1 MSTQDIPDT
10 ALSASVAQ
18 VRFSPMRTDD
28 LDVVIAI
35 ENIVYPYPWT
45 RGNFEDAMRSGY
57 QAWCARTGG
66 ENAANDADNE
76 AAGDIVGYFLL
87 MTVIDEGHLLNI
99 SVRSELQR
107 RGFGRALLDRVI
119 SMARAQELTSILLEV
134 RPSNAPAIHMY
145 SNTGFMSIGRRKAY
159 YPADG
164 NTREDAIVMRLSL

>member
-1 MSTQDIPDT
+1 MSTQDIPGT
-10 ALSASVAQ
+10 AISTSVAQ
-18 VRFSPMRTDD
+18 VGFAPMQTDD
-28 LDVVIAI
+28 LDAVIAI

-66 ENAANDADNE
+66 ENADNE

-107 RGFGRALLDRVI
+107 CGFGRALLDRVI

-134 RPSNAPAIHMY
+134 RPSNARAIHIY
-145 SNTGFMSIGRRKAY
+145 SDAGFMSIGRRKAY